1 MRSAV
6 ACLSNSL
13 DNPTC
18 VVHFFIYNPY
28 SIVNEP
34 YDAGIGAELN
44 LTVSIALTADHCGVE
59 TLCDGL
65 MTT

>member
-44 LTVSIALTADHCGVE
+44 RSIALTADLGGVLSCAAD
-59 TLCDGL
+59 TK
-65 MTT
+65 